1 MSNLEKKYLTIGE
14 LSQRTHVPQY
24 TLRYWEKEFKLLK
37 PERYSGLRKY
47 SYTDVDLVLTIKD
60 LLYEKRLTIEGV
72 KKYLQGDKR
81 KKIKDD
87 NSFKE
92 QNIAA
97 KELEYIKNE
106 LNSVLEILK
115 E

>member
-1 MSNLEKKYLTIGE
+1 MPDFEKKYLTIGE
-14 LSQRTHVPQY
+14 ISKRTHVPAH

-37 PERYSGLRKY
+37 PERHSGLRKY
-47 SYTDVDLVLTIKD
+47 SYTDVDLILTIKD

-81 KKIKDD
+81 KKTNDII
-87 NSFKE
+87 SSKE
-92 QNIAA
+92 QNMDD

-106 LNSVLEILK
+106 LNSILEILRK
-115 E
+115 

>member
-1 MSNLEKKYLTIGE
+1 MPDLEKKYLTIGE

-24 TLRYWEKEFKLLK
+24 TLRYWEKEFKLLN
-37 PERYSGLRKY
+37 PERYSGLRRY
-47 SYTDVDLVLTIKD
+47 SYTDVDLVLTIKE

-81 KKIKDD
+81 KKTNNM
-87 NSFKE
+87 NSSEE
-92 QNIAA
+92 QSIVA

-106 LNSVLEILK
+106 LNSILEILK

>member
-1 MSNLEKKYLTIGE
+1 MSDSEKKYLTIGE
-14 LSQRTHVPQY
+14 LAQRTHVPQY
-24 TLRYWEKEFKLLK
+24 TLRYWEKKFKLLK
-37 PERYSGLRKY
+37 PERYSGLRRY
-47 SYTDVDLVLTIKD
+47 SYTDVELVLTIKD

-81 KKIKDD
+81 RKIKND
-87 NSFKE
+87 NSSKE
-92 QNIAA
+92 QNVAA

-106 LNSVLEILK
+106 LNLILEILK